1 MKNSS
6 SARRRAVFKASVA
19 TAVLGAV
26 YLNSSAVL
34 AQGQQDES
42 GETIVVTGSRI
53 ARPDLG
59 SSSPLVV
66 VGQEEFSLSGAINV
80 ESVLNVLPQVI
91 PGETSFSNNPGEGVA
106 TIDLRGLGEERTLVL
121 VNGRRYIFY
130 DVAQVV
136 DVNNIPTFLL
146 DRVDVVT
153 GGASAVYGSDAIAGV
168 VNFVMRRDFEGAEIG
183 AVYRISE
190 RGDGER
196 IDFNIALGSNFADDR
211 GNILAYVTYYDRKSI
226 YQDARRFS
234 RTALVDDVDEAGR
247 PVLVAGGTSVV
258 PGGRVTIPDSTRPAT
273 FPAGLG
279 AVFQRGGTYRPF
291 ISPGDQ
297 YNYAPANLLMVPQ
310 ERWLIGSQAHYD
322 ITDNIRFYMEATFA
336 NNRVSGELAPT
347 PFGENVALDVA
358 SPFLSPAARAAFA
371 LADAQETGADAGD
384 GYVNATLFRRMS
396 EVGPRENLDERN
408 AWRVVGGLEGDVVEG
423 WKYDA
428 YYLFART
435 RNSQVQNGNIS
446 ISRMRAALRTEL
458 DPDTGELRCSDAT
471 ARSQGC
477 VPINVFGE
485 GAMTQEA
492 VDYVSIAAANS
503 EISQLQV
510 VNGSVTG
517 ELFDLG
523 AGAVALAIGA
533 EWRSVSSRFLPDFS
547 LASGDVSGFNAGAPT
562 SGRYS
567 VKELFGEL
575 RAPLLSD
582 QSFAHRLELTAAA
595 RYSDYSL
602 DAVGGVFSWAA
613 GGEWAPVSAVT
624 LRGQYQRAIRAP
636 NVEEL
641 FGGQE
646 QGFPPALDPCSD
658 ALPAAQTQ
666 AVRDLCIATGV
677 PADSVFTSGVQPDSQ
692 IEGSFGGNPDL
703 QEETSDTWTIGAVIQ
718 PAFAPGLNMMID
730 YYNIKIDRYI
740 TDLGGG
746 VNNILSLCYT
756 VIQDINHPYCQAVQR
771 NPGGDI
777 SIVVANRANVASL
790 KTAGIDFQIDY
801 GRNLNFGFFDNE
813 SRLNFY
819 FLGTWVE
826 KWTYTPVTDLPD
838 KIDCVGQFGATCD
851 DPIPEF
857 RIVSRLT
864 WSTGPLQLSLRYR
877 WVDKLKDDQIKNAG
891 VPASELAKPTLGDQH
906 YFDFSAVYDATKD
919 VQISFGVNNLF
930 DNKPPLT
937 GDSQEQANTFPG
949 LYDVLGRDY
958 FISATIRF

>member
-1 MKNSS
+1 MRKTSP
-6 SARRRAVFKASVA
+6 ARRRAVLKTSVA
-19 TAVLGAV
+19 TAVLGAAF
-26 YLNSSAVL
+26 LTSPAVF
-34 AQGQQDES
+34 AQDQAQET
-42 GETIVVTGSRI
+42 ETIVVTGSRI
-53 ARPDLG
+53 ARPDLR
-59 SSSPLVV
+59 SSSPLAV
-66 VGQEEFSLSGAINV
+66 VGQEEFTLSGATNV

-106 TIDLRGLGEERTLVL
+106 TVDLRGLEEERTLVL

-136 DVNNIPTFLL
+136 DINNIPTFLVE
-146 DRVDVVT
+146 RVDVVT

-168 VNFVMRRDFEGAEIG
+168 VNFMLRRDFEGAEVG
-183 AVYRISE
+183 ATYRLTE

-196 IDFNIALGSNFADDR
+196 VDFNIALGTNFADDR
-211 GNILAYVTYYDRKSI
+211 GNILAYANYYDRKAI

-234 RTALVDDVDEAGR
+234 RTALVDDVDEAGN
-247 PVLVAGGTSVV
+247 PILSPGGTSVV
-258 PGGRVTIPDSTRPAT
+258 PGGRVTIPEDARPAI
-273 FPAGLG
+273 FPGGLG
-279 AVFQRGGTYRPF
+279 ALFQPGGTFRPF
-291 ISPGDQ
+291 VSPGDQ

-322 ITDNIRFYMEATFA
+322 ITDSIRVYMEATFA
-336 NNRVSGELAPT
+336 NNRVAGELAPT
-347 PFGENVALDVA
+347 PFGENVAIDA
-358 SPFLSPAARAAFA
+358 DSPFLAPSARAAFLA
-371 LADAQETGADAGD
+371 ADALETGDDAGD

-396 EVGPRENLDERN
+396 EAGPRENLDERN
-408 AWRVVGGLEGDVVEG
+408 AWRVVGGLEGDVIEG

-435 RNSQVQNGNIS
+435 RNSQIQNGNIS
-446 ISRMRAALRTEL
+446 ISRMRSALRTEL
-458 DPDTGELRCSDAT
+458 DPDTGELRCADAA
-471 ARSQGC
+471 ARDQGC

-485 GAMTQEA
+485 GALSQEA

-510 VNGSVTG
+510 ASGSVTG

-523 AGAVALAIGA
+523 AGPVGLALGA

-567 VKELFGEL
+567 VKEIFGEL
-575 RAPLLSD
+575 RAPLVANEA
-582 QSFAHRLELTAAA
+582 FADRLELTAAA

-602 DAVGGVFSWAA
+602 DAVGGVFTWAA
-613 GGEWAPVSAVT
+613 GAEWAPIADVT
-624 LRGQYQRAIRAP
+624 LRGQFQRAIRAP

-646 QGFPPALDPCSD
+646 QGFPPAIDPCSD
-658 ALPAAQTQ
+658 RSPETQTP
-666 AVRDLCIATGV
+666 AVRALCEATGV
-677 PADSVFTSGVQPDSQ
+677 PVGSVFTGGVQPDSQ

-703 QEETSDTWTIGAVIQ
+703 EEEKSDTWTLGVVVQ
-718 PAFAPGLNMMID
+718 PAFAPGLNVTLD
-730 YYNIKIDRYI
+730 YYNIKVDNYI

-777 SIVVANRANVASL
+777 DIVVANRANVASL
-790 KTAGIDFQIDY
+790 KTAGIDFQVDY
-801 GRNLNFGFFDNE
+801 GLDLNFGLFDNE
-813 SRLNFY
+813 SRLNFF

-826 KWTYTPVTDLPD
+826 KWTYQPVTELPD

-857 RIVSRLT
+857 RFTSRLT
-864 WSTGPLQLSLRYR
+864 WSTGPMQLSLRYR
-877 WVDKLKDDQIKNAG
+877 WVDKLKDDQIKNADT
-891 VPASELAKPTLGDQH
+891 PASDLAKPTLGAHH
-906 YFDFSAVYDATKD
+906 YFDLAAVYDVNED
-919 VQISFGVNNLF
+919 VQVSFGVNNLF

-958 FISATIRF
+958 FLSATVRF